1 MKHPT
6 IFGIFLLVSLGSAS
20 LARAQTFPNSN
31 GKRQVRNYTFKDGV
45 LSYAVPASAYGGGVV
60 AYSLLR
66 RVGP

>member
-1 MKHPT
+1 M
-6 IFGIFLLVSLGSAS
+6 ILLGYRKL
-20 LARAQTFPNSN
+20 RDHCI
-31 GKRQVRNYTFKDGV
+31 RDYTFKDGV